1 VDSFSGAGHRQFIEA
16 LKSTGCG
23 FALDDFG
30 VGFSSLYYLKHLP
43 VDYLKIDGSFVRNL
57 PNDVSDQHLVRSMV
71 ELAHGLGKQ
80 TIAEFVEDEATLEL
94 LRRFGVDYAQGFFVG
109 RPAPIESTL
118 GVLLSDEAE
127 AA

>member
-1 VDSFSGAGHRQFIEA
+1 M
-16 LKSTGCG
+16 
-23 FALDDFG
+23 
-30 VGFSSLYYLKHLP
+30 
-43 VDYLKIDGSFVRNL
+43 KIDGSFVRNL

-71 ELAHGLGKQ
+71 ELAHGLGQQ